1 MKQLSLSR
9 FPLAHFPMLTAMYQD
24 CDGKGKMEIA
34 EREYQREEIGGYLMI
49 EALHVENFRSFKSLK
64 LTELKRVN
72 IIVGKNASGKTV
84 LLEAIKLGLDATPGS
99 FPWLNSMR
107 GMVFMIPPNLTAEQF
122 KEQFVDFFHEF
133 NPEIPISI
141 QIDDSTKKRASV
153 RIYFDPKRATT
164 TQPGIGFQPAPSLS
178 IPTTIIPLAFDRT
191 DFQGQKNVLLAS
203 INPQGQLNME
213 PGRPMG
219 ISSGF
224 FSNAYFGVPQEN
236 ATWLSKLSVEKR
248 SGEVIEALQRHFPFV
263 RDVTSE
269 TTVQGLG
276 TVYADLPHLP
286 RKIPLSLVSGGI
298 SRLFTLMLAI
308 VTFREGVVLIDEV
321 ENGIF
326 HDQWELIWKT
336 LADLAEHH
344 NTQLFV
350 STHSNEC
357 LKAALPTI
365 REKPHDFALLRVR
378 RENGQSVIEPFRG
391 DQLESALDKNGEIR
405 D

>member
-1 MKQLSLSR
+1 
-9 FPLAHFPMLTAMYQD
+9 
-24 CDGKGKMEIA
+24 
-34 EREYQREEIGGYLMI
+34 MI
-49 EALHVENFRSFKSLK
+49 ETLRVENFRSFRSL
-64 LTELKRVN
+64 ELKGLRRVN
-72 IIVGKNASGKTV
+72 VIVGKNASGKTV
-84 LLEAIKLGLDATPGS
+84 LLEAIKLGLDATPGM

-107 GMVFMIPPNLTAEQF
+107 GMSFMVPANLTAEQF
-122 KEQFVDFFHEF
+122 KEQFIDFFHGF
-133 NPEIPISI
+133 SPETPIRI
-141 QIDDSTKKRASV
+141 EIEDSTSRKASLRV
-153 RIYFDPKRATT
+153 YFDPKKAST
-164 TQPGIGFQPAPSLS
+164 TQPGLGFQATPSLS
-178 IPTTIIPLAFDRT
+178 VPTTIIPLAFDRV

-203 INPQGQLNME
+203 INPQGQLLLD

-248 SGEVIEALQRHFPFV
+248 SGEVIESIQRHFPFI

-308 VTFREGVVLIDEV
+308 VTFRGGVVLIDEV
-321 ENGIF
+321 ENGMF
-326 HDQWELIWKT
+326 HDQDELIWKT
-336 LADLAEHH
+336 LADLADHH
-344 NTQLFV
+344 NTQLFIT
-350 STHSNEC
+350 THSQEC
-357 LKAALPTI
+357 LKASLPTV
-365 REKPHDFALLRVR
+365 RERRSDFALLRVH
-378 RENGQSVIEPFRG
+378 RENGQSVVEAFSG
-391 DQLESALDKNGEIR
+391 DQMESALAKDGEVR

>member
-1 MKQLSLSR
+1 
-9 FPLAHFPMLTAMYQD
+9 MYQA
-24 CDGKGKMEIA
+24 CDGRVKVETEEKA
-34 EREYQREEIGGYLMI
+34 LQRVTEQIGGHLMI
-49 EALHVENFRSFKSLK
+49 ERLHVENFRSFKLLK
-64 LTELKRVN
+64 LEKLRRIN

-107 GMVFMIPPNLTAEQF
+107 GMTFMIPPNLTAEQF
-122 KEQFVDFFHEF
+122 KEQFNDFFHEF
-133 NPEIPISI
+133 DSETPISI
-141 QIDDSTKKRASV
+141 RIEDSSNKSATV
-153 RIYFDPKRATT
+153 RVYFDPKRATT
-164 TQPGIGFQPAPSLS
+164 AQPVIGFQGTAPSLS
-178 IPTTIIPLAFDRT
+178 VPTTIIPLVFDRV
-191 DFQGQKNVLLAS
+191 DFQGQKNVLLAT
-203 INPQGQLNME
+203 INPQGQFVMD

-219 ISSGF
+219 IISGF
-224 FSNAYFGVPQEN
+224 FSNSYFGVPQEN

-248 SGEVIEALQRHFPFV
+248 SAEVIESIQRHFPFI

-276 TVYADLPHLP
+276 TVYADVPHLP

-308 VTFREGVVLIDEV
+308 VTFRGGVVLIDEV

-326 HDQWELIWKT
+326 HDQHELIWRT
-336 LADLAEHH
+336 LTDLAEHH

-350 STHSNEC
+350 STHSQEC
-357 LKAALPTI
+357 LRAALPTVKE
-365 REKPHDFALLRVR
+365 RTDNFTLLRVR
-378 RENGQSVIEPFRG
+378 RENGHSVIDPFAG
-391 DQLESALDKNGEIR
+391 EQLESALDKGGEVR

>member
-1 MKQLSLSR
+1 
-9 FPLAHFPMLTAMYQD
+9 
-24 CDGKGKMEIA
+24 MEIA
-34 EREYQREEIGGYLMI
+34 EREYQRKQIGGYLMI
-49 EALHVENFRSFKSLK
+49 EALHVENFRSFKLLE
-64 LTELKRVN
+64 LTRLKRVN
-72 IIVGKNASGKTV
+72 IVVGKNASGKTV

-107 GMVFMIPPNLTAEQF
+107 GMTFMIPPNLTAEQF
-122 KEQFVDFFHEF
+122 KEQFIDFFHEF
-133 NPEIPISI
+133 NPETPICVRV
-141 QIDDSTKKRASV
+141 DDSTKKSATV
-153 RIYFDPKRATT
+153 RVYFDPKKATT
-164 TQPGIGFQPAPSLS
+164 SQLAIGFQPAPSSLS
-178 IPTTIIPLAFDRT
+178 VPTTIIPLVFDRV
-191 DFQGQKNVLLAS
+191 DFQGQKNTLLAT
-203 INPQGQLNME
+203 IDPRGQFVME

-248 SGEVIEALQRHFPFV
+248 SGEVIESIQRHFPFI

-276 TVYADLPHLP
+276 TVYADMPHLP

-308 VTFREGVVLIDEV
+308 VTFRGGVVLIDEV
-321 ENGIF
+321 ENGMF
-326 HDQWELIWKT
+326 HDQYQLIWKT

-344 NTQLFV
+344 DTQLFI
-350 STHSNEC
+350 STHSQEC
-357 LKAALPTI
+357 LKAALPTVK
-365 REKPHDFALLRVR
+365 EKNNDIALLRVR
-378 RENGQSVIEPFRG
+378 RQNGQSVIDSFSG
-391 DQLESALDKNGEIR
+391 DQLESALLKDGEVR

>member
-1 MKQLSLSR
+1 MNKSLDTIDR
-9 FPLAHFPMLTAMYQD
+9 ATAT
-24 CDGKGKMEIA
+24 
-34 EREYQREEIGGYLMI
+34 EEVGGYRMI
-49 EALHVENFRSFKSLK
+49 ETLSVENFRSFKLLELK
-64 LTELKRVN
+64 KLKRVN

-84 LLEAIKLGLDATPGS
+84 LLEAIKLGLEALPGIL
-99 FPWLNSMR
+99 PWLNSMR
-107 GMVFMIPPNLTAEQF
+107 GMTFIMPPNSTAEQF
-122 KEQFVDFFHEF
+122 KEQFMDFFHEF
-133 NPEIPISI
+133 KAEVPICI
-141 QIDDSTKKRASV
+141 RIEDSTKRTASLRV
-153 RIYFDPKRATT
+153 YFDPKMATT
-164 TQPGIGFQPAPSLS
+164 TQPGIGFQTAASLS
-178 IPTTIIPLAFDRT
+178 IPTTIVPLAFDRS
-191 DFQGQKNVLLAS
+191 DFEGKKSVLLAT
-203 INPQGQLNME
+203 INPQGQLMLD

-248 SGEVIEALQRHFPFV
+248 SGEVIEAIQRHFSFI
-263 RDVTSE
+263 RGITSE

-308 VTFREGVVLIDEV
+308 VTFGDGVVLIDEV

-326 HDQWELIWKT
+326 HRQYELIWKT
-336 LADLAEHH
+336 LGDLAEHH

-350 STHSNEC
+350 STHSQEC
-357 LKAALPTI
+357 LQSALPTI
-365 REKPHDFALLRVR
+365 KERKDEFALLRVR
-378 RENGQSVIEPFRG
+378 RENGQSVIEAFSG
-391 DQLESALDKNGEIR
+391 AQLESALEKDGEVR